1 MVFLINIVLLIN
13 IKQAICQTNKN
24 VKVYYNQ
31 ENIDNLILANK
42 YDSAM
47 RCLKNNIDNFK
58 ELKLSNKQL
67 GQNFLTRGK
76 LGVLT
81 QIDSLTLSDLNN
93 ADSLL
98 KNQVRASE
106 DYIICLLNKALY
118 FEKTFNISQA
128 KYNYELF
135 LIYCQQFTQK
145 QVFNMQGTFPI
156 MQNFEEEFRI

>member
-1 MVFLINIVLLIN
+1 
-13 IKQAICQTNKN
+13 
-24 VKVYYNQ
+24 
-31 ENIDNLILANK
+31 
-42 YDSAM
+42 M
-47 RCLKNNIDNFK
+47 RCLKNNNDNFK

-76 LGVLT
+76 LGVIT

-135 LIYCQQFTQK
+135 FNLLPTIYSKTVKCWRIYISGDNFTDIPLLLEHK
-145 QVFNMQGTFPI
+145 RPNKLHVRTSMHRSFKIKRSGN
-156 MQNFEEEFRI
+156 RRDKR